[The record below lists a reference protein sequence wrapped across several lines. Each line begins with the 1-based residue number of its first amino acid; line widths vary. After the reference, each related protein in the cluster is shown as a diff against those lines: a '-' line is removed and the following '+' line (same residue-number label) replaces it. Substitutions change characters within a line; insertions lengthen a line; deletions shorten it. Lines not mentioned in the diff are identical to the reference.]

1 MATAIRTIGHDE
13 RLSLVDHLD
22 ELRTRLFVCLA
33 ALVVAFAFC
42 FWQNHEIL
50 NLVNKPI
57 VAETSKQVAKGEGLN
72 GQAAITQQALL
83 GVAKVDEQ
91 GFTTLSN
98 DPGLSAA
105 SRADLRAL
113 AKANRVA
120 VSRIPLTP
128 QGDKPVTLG
137 VGEPF
142 TTTLSVT
149 LVFAAIL
156 SLPIILF
163 ELYGFVLP
171 AFSPKERRIAMPLMV
186 SIPFLFVLGVLF
198 GYFVVLPAAVHFFQN
213 FNSSQFNILVQANQ
227 YYKFAG
233 TILLAMGLVF
243 QTPVAILGATRAGI
257 VSPKTLAKHRRYAI
271 VACAGVAAFL
281 PGDVITLLLETVPL
295 YLLFEVSILLAA
307 IVARSDAKREA
318 REAQEWEATR
328 AAAAAAGP
336 APTPETPVT
345 SSQTTTQPTNP
356 SVQQIIDHVDDRLTD

>member
-13 RLSLVDHLD
+13 HLSLVDHLD
-22 ELRTRLFVCLA
+22 ELRTRLLVSIA
-33 ALVVAFAFC
+33 ALVVAFGFC

-50 NLVNKPI
+50 KIINKPI
-57 VAETSKQVAKGEGLN
+57 VAQTSKQVAKGEGIN

-83 GVAKVDEQ
+83 GLAASDEQLFKALAADPSLSRSVRAQMTAAASANQRAVAKV
-91 GFTTLSN
+91 
-98 DPGLSAA
+98 P
-105 SRADLRAL
+105 R
-113 AKANRVA
+113 
-120 VSRIPLTP
+120 TP

-149 LVFAAIL
+149 LVFAAVI

-171 AFSPKERRIAMPLMV
+171 AFSPDERRIAMPLMFA
-186 SIPFLFVLGVLF
+186 IPFLFVLGVLF
-198 GYFVVLPAAVHFFQN
+198 GYFVVLPAAVRFFQN

-257 VSPKTLAKHRRYAI
+257 VSPKTLAHNRRYAI
-271 VACAGVAAFL
+271 VACAAVAAFL
-281 PGDVITLLLETVPL
+281 PGDVVTLLLETIPL
-295 YLLFEVSILLAA
+295 YLLFEVSILLAS
-307 IVARSDAKREA
+307 IVARRDAKRTA
-318 REAQEWEATR
+318 REAQER
-328 AAAAAAGP
+328 AARATAAAGQAS
-336 APTPETPVT
+336 APEHPVT
-345 SSQTTTQPTNP
+345 SSPITSEPINP
-356 SVQQIIDHVDDRLTD
+356 SVQQIIDHVDDRLSD